1 MPPELQLEIE
11 IIQKNSD
18 ALIEKTESYEQT
30 LISESESS
38 EIKSQ
43 VNEILAELDEKK
55 QKADH
60 WNELLISGSLK
71 EKEIFQTARNE
82 MYNFNLKKINEKIS
96 LFPFNAKKMDFV
108 ENNQDVSGVGN
119 GQKIGQMKIKE
130 TIVFEKLNIFKFKEI
145 ETSQMTLTL
154 PSRLFEIL
162 DNGTFVIG
170 GFVTSTK
177 LFHLFIFDPIKKIK
191 KNELIFSTR
200 IDEIF
205 TFKNKI
211 ALSQRRFELNDCNKI
226 LKILDEN
233 LNVIKEKFTF
243 FDLKY
248 LDESHLYCISAGLEQ
263 KLVLYDLDLNEIKT
277 DVVFQYDDP
286 NKNFYIKTRYHS
298 VNDKIDQFVKRGN
311 RYIVNYK
318 NGSFY
323 HLNELSIFSE
333 IGVLLRKITIYEA
346 FVIDSENNFIISN
359 FKRDRVLYCDSNGEI
374 FKTMSLKRPKNDTK
388 LLKQIKIDSADKLY
402 FTQ

>member
-1 MPPELQLEIE
+1 
-11 IIQKNSD
+11 
-18 ALIEKTESYEQT
+18 
-30 LISESESS
+30 
-38 EIKSQ
+38 
-43 VNEILAELDEKK
+43 
-55 QKADH
+55 
-60 WNELLISGSLK
+60 
-71 EKEIFQTARNE
+71 
-82 MYNFNLKKINEKIS
+82 
-96 LFPFNAKKMDFV
+96 
-108 ENNQDVSGVGN
+108 
-119 GQKIGQMKIKE
+119 MKIKE